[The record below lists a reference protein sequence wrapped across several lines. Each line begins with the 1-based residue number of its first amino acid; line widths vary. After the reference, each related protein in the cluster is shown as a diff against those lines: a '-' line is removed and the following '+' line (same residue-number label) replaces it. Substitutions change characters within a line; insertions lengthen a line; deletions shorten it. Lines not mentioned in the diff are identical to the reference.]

1 MIAARRRRETIEMLR
16 SNDFDIIA
24 DFRKVLIEEAKVYR

>member
-1 MIAARRRRETIEMLR
+1 MIAARSRRGTIEMLR